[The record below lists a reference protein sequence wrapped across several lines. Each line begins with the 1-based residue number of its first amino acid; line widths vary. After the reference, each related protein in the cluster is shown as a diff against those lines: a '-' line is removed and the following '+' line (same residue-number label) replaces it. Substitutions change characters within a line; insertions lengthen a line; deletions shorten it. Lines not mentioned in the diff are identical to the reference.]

1 MNLKNIKIEKKRVYD
16 ELSLEDINDRRIF
29 GGKPTG
35 IINFSKVKYQWAY
48 EIYDVMLNNTWFPA
62 EVAVNNEK
70 RDYGMLSVAEKR
82 MYDLVLSQLI
92 FMDSLQTNNLMDNI
106 NPYITAPE
114 VNSCLSRQSFEESLH
129 SKSYQVLAD
138 SISENTDEIYD
149 MWRTDKKLSEKNSFI
164 ASIYIE
170 LSSGEITDEKL
181 LLALFANQI
190 LEGIYFYAGFAAMY
204 ALGKSGKM
212 LGTSQMIRFIQ
223 RDEIAH
229 LLLFQNMI
237 NSVRKER
244 PYLFTQELEQKV
256 RTMFR
261 RAVELEASWGIY
273 ITQGQILGFTD
284 AIITQY
290 IQYLADRRLEAV
302 GYKPEYNVKH
312 PIPWVDGYASFNDQR
327 SNFFE
332 GKVLN
337 YSKGSIS
344 FDDDF

>member
-1 MNLKNIKIEKKRVYD
+1 M
-16 ELSLEDINDRRIF
+16 LSN
-29 GGKPTG
+29 
-35 IINFSKVKYQWAY
+35 SWY
-48 EIYDVMLNNTWFPA
+48 PA
-62 EVAVNNEK
+62 EVSTSTEK
-70 RDYGMLSVAEKR
+70 KDYSLLTMQEKR

-92 FMDSLQTNNLMDNI
+92 AMDSMQTNNIMDNI

-114 VNSCLSRQSFEESLH
+114 INACLSRQSFEEALH

-138 SISENTDEIYD
+138 SISDNTDEIYD
-149 MWRTDKKLSEKNSFI
+149 MWRTDDKLREKNTYI
-164 ASIYIE
+164 AEVYQN
-170 LSSGEITDEKL
+170 LCSGEVTDIKIL
-181 LLALFANQI
+181 IALFANQI

-223 RDEIAH
+223 RDEVTH

-244 PYLFTQELEQKV
+244 PELFTKELEETV

-261 RAVELEASWGIY
+261 RAVELESSWGHY
-273 ITQGQILGFTD
+273 ITQNQILGLTNP
-284 AIITQY
+284 IITQY

-302 GYKPEYNVKH
+302 GYKAEYNVKH

-327 SNFFE
+327 TNFFE
-332 GKVLN
+332 GNVVN
-337 YSKGSIS
+337 YSKGSIT
-344 FDDDF
+344 FDDF

>member
-1 MNLKNIKIEKKRVYD
+1 MNFKKIEKKKIYD
-16 ELSLEDINDRRIF
+16 ELSLEDINERMVI
-29 GGKPTG
+29 GGNPSG
-35 IINFSKVKYQWAY
+35 IINFSKVKFQWAS
-48 EIYDVMLNNTWFPA
+48 ELYDLMLQNTWFPA
-62 EVAVNNEK
+62 EVSTSGERK
-70 RDYGMLSVAEKR
+70 DYTNLTPPEKR

-114 VNSCLSRQSFEESLH
+114 INACLSRQSFEESLH

-138 SISENTDEIYD
+138 SVSDNTDEIYEL
-149 MWRTDKKLSEKNSFI
+149 WRVDKKLSEKNSFI

-170 LSSGEITDEKL
+170 LSTGEVTEEKI

-190 LEGIYFYAGFAAMY
+190 LEGLYFYAGFAALY
-204 ALGKSGKM
+204 TLGKSGKM
-212 LGTSQMIRFIQ
+212 LGTAQMVRFIQ
-223 RDEIAH
+223 RDEITH

-244 PYLFTQELEQKV
+244 PELFTPELEEKV

-261 RAVELEASWGIY
+261 RAVDLEASWGAY
-273 ITQGQILGFTD
+273 ITQNQILGLSD
-284 AIITQY
+284 PIITQY

-302 GYKPEYNVKH
+302 GYKAEYNVKH
-312 PIPWVDGYASFNDQR
+312 PIPWVDGYASFNEQR
-327 SNFFE
+327 TNFFE
-332 GKVLN
+332 GNVVN

-344 FDDDF
+344 FDDF